1 MRSSILLFRFILVV
15 FLIGCS
21 KNDSPPADPCSGVV
35 VNVSATKTDAS
46 SGSNGSINAT
56 ASGGSGI
63 TYSLNGGAA
72 QSSGSFTNLAPGTYT
87 ITARTSAG
95 CTGST
100 QVTVNNADVCAGK
113 TITVSAAQT
122 SSDPCAPTG
131 SITVT
136 ASGSTSF
143 TYRLGATGTAQASTS
158 FTNLAAGSYTVFAKD
173 GAGCENSASIVV
185 GTAANGPLFTAVKSL
200 ITSQCGSCH
209 ISTTNGG
216 ANFGTD
222 CNIVTLSARIK
233 VRAVD
238 IGDMPQGSP
247 LTAAQ
252 KKVITDWINAGAR
265 ASQ

>member
-1 MRSSILLFRFILVV
+1 MRINILLFRFMLLV

-21 KNDSPPADPCSGVV
+21 KNDSPPADPCDGVV
-35 VNVSATKTDAS
+35 ITVTATKTDAT
-46 SGSNGSINAT
+46 SGNNGSIT
-56 ASGGSGI
+56 ASANGGSGI
-63 TYSLNGGAA
+63 SFSLNGGAA

-87 ITARTSAG
+87 ITARSSAG
-95 CTGST
+95 CTGT
-100 QVTVNNADVCAGK
+100 TALTINNADACAGK

-122 SSDPCAPTG
+122 SSDACTPTG

-143 TYRLGATGTAQASTS
+143 TYRLGASGTAQASNS
-158 FTNLAAGSYTVFAKD
+158 FSNLAAGSYTVFAKD
-173 GAGCENSASIVV
+173 AAGCENSASIVV
-185 GTAANGPLFTAVKSL
+185 GTLPNGPLFTAVKSL
-200 ITSQCGSCH
+200 ISSQCGSCH

-222 CNIVTLSARIK
+222 CSIVTLSARIK

-238 IGDMPQGSP
+238 IGDMPQGAP

-252 KKVITDWINAGAR
+252 KKIITDWINAGAR
-265 ASQ
+265 ASL